1 MGWTWHVT
9 SAFAQRLGHAGAQS
23 LPTIPASAPLL
34 TQLSNTH
41 SPPLLAMPYLCAF
54 TGSPVVYP
62 FASSATRA
70 AAAQAMSLR
79 RPTTPHIAPLKP
91 SRYFHPG

>member
-9 SAFAQRLGHAGAQS
+9 SVFAQRLGRAGAQS
-23 LPTIPASAPLL
+23 LPTIPTSAPLL
-34 TQLSNTH
+34 AQLPNPSP
-41 SPPLLAMPYLCAF
+41 PPLLAVSYFRAF
-54 TGSPVVYP
+54 TGSPVLYP

-70 AAAQAMSLR
+70 AAAQAMSMR
-79 RPTTPHIAPLKP
+79 SPTTPHSAPLKP